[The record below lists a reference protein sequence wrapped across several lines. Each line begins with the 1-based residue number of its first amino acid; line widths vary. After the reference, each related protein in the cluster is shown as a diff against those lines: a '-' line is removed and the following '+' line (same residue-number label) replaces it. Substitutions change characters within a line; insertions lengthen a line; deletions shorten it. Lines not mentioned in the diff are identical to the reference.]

1 MAKSSLFIVVPKNV
15 PVPVGLIVFCKRYQI
30 PLLRGPEVGP
40 GQGWKIP
47 GTEPGTAPCAAETP
61 EPLTIPPE
69 KCFHRVVAID
79 YENGVE
85 RCDSGG
91 TGCGHIF
98 REFTPV
104 KHQCPEPDGICKD
117 ACMAQV
123 VA

>member
-1 MAKSSLFIVVPKNV
+1 MAKSSLYVVVPKNI
-15 PVPVGLIVFCKRYQI
+15 PVPVGLVIFCKRYQI

-47 GTEPGTAPCAAETP
+47 GSEPGPVPCAAE
-61 EPLTIPPE
+61 PE
-69 KCFHRVVAID
+69 KCFHRRIYID
-79 YENGVE
+79 FENGVE

-91 TGCGHIF
+91 GGCGHVF
-98 REFTPV
+98 RTFVPV
-104 KHQCPEPDGICKD
+104 KHVCPEPDGVCKD